1 MNEALSLYQR
11 LGGEAAIRQ
20 LVVRFYELMDELPE
34 AAELRALHPQD
45 LAGSQEK
52 LYMFLSGW
60 LGGPPLYS
68 EAYGHPRLRARH
80 MPFAVDRAASDAWMH
95 CMERALDYMAID
107 DPLLIAQLKEAL
119 RRTAE
124 HMRNR

>member
-1 MNEALSLYQR
+1 MNDELSPYQR

-34 AAELRALHPQD
+34 AATLRALHPED
-45 LAGSQEK
+45 LSSSQEK

-60 LGGPPLYS
+60 LGGPQLYI

-80 MPFAVDRAASDAWMH
+80 MPFAVDSAASEAWMS
-95 CMERALDYMAID
+95 CMERALDEIAID
-107 DPLLIAQLKEAL
+107 DPLLISHLKGAL
-119 RRTAE
+119 RNTAN
-124 HMRNR
+124 HMRNC